1 MSRSKAKGTRF
12 ETACARWLTA
22 ALGVPV
28 ERRALHGSG
37 DMGDLFGL
45 VAHGFT
51 GIAECKDHNTF
62 GRADVDK
69 WRRECLNE
77 RDNADAGFGVLI
89 IHCASFGKCGAVEDS
104 PTFRHNRA
112 DVALADLCR
121 IAPGMPQAARGRL
134 DERWVS
140 LDLGTLVELMGGEV
154 PKVG

>member
-1 MSRSKAKGTRF
+1 MSRQKAKGTRF

-51 GIAECKDHNTF
+51 GIAECKDHKTF
-62 GRADVDK
+62 GRADVER
-69 WRRECLNE
+69 WRRECRDE
-77 RDNADAGFGVLI
+77 RDNADADFGVLI
-89 IHCASFGKCGAVEDS
+89 IHCASFGKCGATEDS

-112 DVALADLCR
+112 DVTVGDLCH
-121 IAPGMPQAARGRL
+121 IAPRLSGAAWSGL
-134 DERWVS
+134 EERWVS
-140 LDLGTLVELMGGEV
+140 LDLGTLAELMGGEV
-154 PKVG
+154 PSG